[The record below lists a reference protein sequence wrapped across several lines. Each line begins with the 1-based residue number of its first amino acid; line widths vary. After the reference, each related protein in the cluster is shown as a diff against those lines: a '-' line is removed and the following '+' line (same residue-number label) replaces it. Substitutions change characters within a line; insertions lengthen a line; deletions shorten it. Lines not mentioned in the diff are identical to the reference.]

1 MRRNLPILS
10 NTVFDVLVIGGGIAG
25 ACAACDAAERGLS
38 VALVDRSDF
47 GGATSANSLKVLHG
61 GLRYLQHLDFRR
73 MRESIGERRA
83 MAARV
88 PHLVR
93 PIPFLVPTY
102 GRLQHSRA
110 ALRIA
115 LAINDLVAIDRN
127 RDLPVA
133 LHLPRGRTVTRR
145 EYRECLPCDSQD
157 EITGGAIWYDYQA
170 IETERITLDFVST
183 AAELGAAVANYV
195 SVEELLVDGSRVCG
209 VRARD
214 ILGKDSFDIHSRT
227 VVNATG
233 PWIREVAGIGSSREE
248 DPTLA
253 LAINLVSRSPRVPM
267 GIGVRS
273 AWGADRDPVCGGHRF
288 MFMVPWKNSTLLGTS
303 YRIHQDSVSAAAVH
317 EATLQS
323 VVDEFNESCP
333 GLGLSLDDV
342 TSYHWGFVPLKSA
355 HEGGRPD
362 ALAERSRLVD
372 HTIEEGRAGMISLST
387 VKYTTAR
394 RLAQRG
400 IDLVCAKLGIQV
412 PSRNSRDDFSTDN
425 LASEE
430 VGIAA
435 RQMSDGGDL
444 PSESRKRLMDVYGK
458 AWTGVIGSSNGK
470 PVLREPLAPDVPVLG
485 CEVQHA
491 VTDEMALALSDVVFR
506 RTGLGSESCPPARA
520 LASMASIMGDLLGWT
535 PQRRSEEVHAVMS
548 SYAPLPFASSSVAL
562 SGAAEAWNE
571 PEE

>member
-1 MRRNLPILS
+1 MRRDLPTLS
-10 NTVFDVLVIGGGIAG
+10 DTVFDVLVIGGGITG

-38 VALVDRSDF
+38 VALVDKGDF

-73 MRESIGERRA
+73 MRESIRERRA
-83 MAARV
+83 MAARM

-93 PIPFLVPTY
+93 PMPFLIPTY

-115 LAINDLVAIDRN
+115 LAMNDLVALDRN

-133 LHLPRGRTVTRR
+133 LHLPRGRTVSRR

-195 SVEELLVDGSRVCG
+195 SVEEPLLDGSQVCG

-214 ILGKDSFDIHSRT
+214 VLGKDRFDIHSRT

-233 PWIREVAGIGSSREE
+233 PWIRDLAGMSSS
-248 DPTLA
+248 DGQPTLA
-253 LAINLVSRSPRVPM
+253 LAINLVSRSPQVPM

-273 AWGADRDPVCGGHRF
+273 AWGEDRDPVCGGHRF

-303 YRIHQDSVSAAAVH
+303 YRIHQDSMSPAAVH
-317 EATLQS
+317 EQALQS
-323 VVDEFNESCP
+323 VVDEFNESWP

-362 ALAERSRLVD
+362 ALAERSLLID
-372 HTIEEGRAGMISLST
+372 HAVEEGRAGMISLST

-400 IDLVCAKLGIQV
+400 IDLVCSRLGIQI
-412 PSRNSRDDFSTDN
+412 PSRNSRHDFSTDN

-435 RQMSDGGDL
+435 RQMGDCGDL
-444 PSESRKRLMDVYGK
+444 PSELRKRLMDVYGK
-458 AWTGVIGSSNGK
+458 AWTEVVGSSDGK
-470 PVLREPLAPDVPVLG
+470 HMLREPLAPDVPVLG

-491 VTDEMALALSDVVFR
+491 VTNEMALTLSDVVLR

-520 LASMASIMGDLLGWT
+520 LASAASIMGDLLSWT
-535 PQRRSEEVHAVMS
+535 PQRRSEEVHAVTS

-562 SGAAEAWNE
+562 SGAAGAWNE